1 MHQVMIA
8 YIVTNANY
16 LLVLMKEINTVV
28 DMNYAISFLL
38 DSIFSVLALLI
49 FVQWE
54 RIVLLLLLI
63 CFHVVMNLA
72 DLFSYGNESQ
82 FMVKTENA
90 CLSNQT

>member
-38 DSIFSVLALLI
+38 DSIFFRFGITKFRPMGANCAPLI
-49 FVQWE
+49 
-54 RIVLLLLLI
+54 
-63 CFHVVMNLA
+63 A
-72 DLFSYGNESQ
+72 DLFSCGNES
-82 FMVKTENA
+82 
-90 CLSNQT
+90 C